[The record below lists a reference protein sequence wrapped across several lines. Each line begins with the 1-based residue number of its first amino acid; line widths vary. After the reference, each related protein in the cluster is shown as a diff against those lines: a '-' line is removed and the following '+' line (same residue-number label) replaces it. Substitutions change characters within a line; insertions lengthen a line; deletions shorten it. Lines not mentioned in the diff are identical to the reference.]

1 MCRILRAG
9 FLPLLL
15 ALLVAAGCGGS
26 SSQGVNQ
33 ETLAEKALRAAFN
46 VRKAE
51 FVSLVAPSFLE
62 EARREM
68 PDTDDETLG
77 GVLIAGFTEKLPF
90 AGVVDATYRLD
101 VQGEKAVVHVWGQF
115 LDSQGTEISIAEAQ
129 ALRIPII
136 KENGRWYL
144 DLLDL

>member
-1 MCRILRAG
+1 MCNKLRAG
-9 FLPLLL
+9 ILPLLL
-15 ALLVAAGCGGS
+15 VLFLAAGCGGS
-26 SSQGVNQ
+26 SSQGGNE
-33 ETLAEKALRAAFN
+33 ETLAEKAMRAAFGAQ
-46 VRKAE
+46 RAE

-77 GVLIAGFTEKLPF
+77 GVFIAGFLNTLPF
-90 AGVVDATYRLD
+90 AGIVDAKYRLD
-101 VQGEKAVVHVWGQF
+101 VQGEKAVVHVWGLF
-115 LDSQGTEISIAEAQ
+115 LGSQGEEISIPEAQ
-129 ALRIPII
+129 AVRIPII